1 MVGQQDSF
9 ESIHPKSR
17 AEFRAWLEQNWRQ
30 PTGVWVIT
38 YKKATGLPR
47 VEYDDLVVECL
58 CFGWIDSKPG
68 LIDEERSRLY
78 IAPRKLGSNWSKI
91 NKDRAEKAIALGL
104 MAKPGL
110 DKIEFAKRD
119 GSWNALDEVEALVIP
134 ADLRTELRQY
144 PGAESNFT
152 GFPKSAQRGILEWI
166 LNAKRPETRQKRIAE
181 TAHLASENKRANQ
194 WKNS

>member
-110 DKIEFAKRD
+110 DKIEVAKRD

-134 ADLRTELRQY
+134 ADLRIELRQY
-144 PGAESNFT
+144 PDAESNFT
-152 GFPKSAQRGILEWI
+152 RFPKSAQRGILEWI

-181 TAHLASENKRANQ
+181 TARLASENKRANQ
-194 WKNS
+194 WRT

>member
-1 MVGQQDSF
+1 VKEPQV

-30 PTGVWVIT
+30 PTGVWVIS

-104 MAKPGL
+104 MAQPGL
-110 DKIEFAKRD
+110 DKIDFAKRD

-134 ADLRTELRQY
+134 ADLRTELQQY
-144 PGAESNFT
+144 PDAESNFT

-181 TAHLASENKRANQ
+181 TARLASENKRANQ